1 LLIALLDTW
10 DRRRSGEEKEHQQEE
25 RKRKGDE
32 EQPLEV
38 AMARSFASRLCLLFA
53 AHKVVGCGLATTKA
67 VTLLLRGTP
76 YDKAG
81 SPVGMAGNSPAV
93 RAACLGLFCCQ
104 TDRHALLLRL
114 AVEQSVVTHQDARCC
129 AGAVAMAVAVR
140 EAMRFAPPLSDK
152 AGFAATVA
160 DAVRPLDRAFALCI
174 SRLCSHYLPLHRTR
188 AKSVPELAILI
199 NREGLHDA
207 PDDGSVGVSGFVVS
221 SVIWALFCFLLSPDN
236 LWQTLGFCMA
246 GGGDADSTCAMALAL
261 SGAHLG
267 AGAIPRCVLELVH
280 DQDNVETG
288 GWEALAKLARRA
300 WDAALRGEPQAA
312 VPTV

>member
-10 DRRRSGEEKEHQQEE
+10 DRRRSGEEKEPQQEE
-25 RKRKGDE
+25 GKGDE

-67 VTLLLRGTP
+67 VTLLLRGTT

-81 SPVGMAGNSPAV
+81 SAVGMAGNSPAV

-104 TDRHALLLRL
+104 ADRHALLLRL
-114 AVEQSVVTHQDARCC
+114 AAEQSIVTHRDARCC

-140 EAMRFAPPLSDK
+140 EAMRFASPLSDK
-152 AGFAATVA
+152 AGFAAAVA

-188 AKSVPELAILI
+188 AKSVPELAVLI
-199 NREGLHDA
+199 NREGLRDA
-207 PDDGSVGVSGFVVS
+207 PDDGSVGISGFVVS

-280 DQDNVETG
+280 DQNNVETG
-288 GWEALAKLARRA
+288 GREALALLARRA
-300 WDAALRGEPQAA
+300 WDAAVREHSQAA